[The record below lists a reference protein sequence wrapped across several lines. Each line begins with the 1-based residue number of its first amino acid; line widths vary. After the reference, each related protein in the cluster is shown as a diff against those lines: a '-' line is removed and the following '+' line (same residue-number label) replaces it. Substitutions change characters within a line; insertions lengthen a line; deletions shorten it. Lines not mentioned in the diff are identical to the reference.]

1 MTRATPESEVSSKST
16 TDHINLPRFGE
27 HRVTLYRRADVGES
41 HWHMRVYLKSEGR
54 YFRKGLGTHDPN
66 EAQKLAQHELIRLL
80 TRLEAGQTIL
90 SPSIAKLIQDYMK
103 VLEERLKHK
112 EMRPPTYKNATHRIN
127 LGRDFL
133 VAKLKS
139 GLQTKLSTLDGSIFD
154 GYLAWRKESNP
165 EIRRDVVHQELLVI
179 KRMFTWAVKKRMAGE
194 KTIPQWDFKVETEKA
209 KREDIGIEDA
219 YHVLGFAFDWRT
231 EETTVKQSY
240 YRNLMFHVLAVMNC
254 SGMRTGEALH
264 LKKAD
269 VGKLYDGLLCDVK
282 VHGTNS
288 KSKKTRTITI
298 GGLLSGPSDAFRNQS
313 EATSHNWLW
322 EWLTK
327 HSLRDSEYVFSDV
340 GGGYVENAF
349 YKTYGQFRGYL
360 KHFNLARVTAYH
372 QRHAFISDRLRAG
385 VTYAAIAKHCGTS
398 PRMISQTYDHITG
411 LEASKEIAKKPYL
424 YGVT

>member
-27 HRVTLYRRADVGES
+27 HRVTLYRRTDVGES

-103 VLEERLKHK
+103 VLEEQLKHK

-154 GYLAWRKESNP
+154 GYLAWRKQSNP

-179 KRMFTWAVKKRMAGE
+179 KRMFSWAVKKRMAGE
-194 KTIPQWDFKVETEKA
+194 KTIPQWEFKVEAEKA
-209 KREDIGIEDA
+209 KRADIGIEDFFN
-219 YHVLGFAFDWRT
+219 VLVHADKWRLQ
-231 EETTVKQSY
+231 ETTMKQGY
-240 YRNLMFHVLAVMNC
+240 YRNLMFHVLAVMFN
-254 SGMRTGEALH
+254 SGLRTGEVLH
-264 LKKAD
+264 MKRAD

-282 VHGTNS
+282 IHGTNT
-288 KSKKTRTITI
+288 KRKQTRSITI
-298 GGLLSGPSDAFRNQS
+298 GGLLSGPSDAFRN
-313 EATSHNWLW
+313 HNWLW
-322 EWLTK
+322 DWMARHAQHK
-327 HSLRDSEYVFSDV
+327 NPDDYVFAATD
-340 GGGYVENAF
+340 GRYVENAF
-349 YKTYGQFRGYL
+349 FKTYGQFREYL
-360 KHFNLARVTAYH
+360 KQFNFGHITAYH
-372 QRHAFISDRLRAG
+372 ARHAFISDRLRAG
-385 VTYAAIAKHCGTS
+385 VPPIIIAAHCGTS
-398 PRMISQTYDHITG
+398 IRMISQTYSHITG
-411 LEASKEIAKKPYL
+411 LEASKEIAKKPYV
-424 YGVT
+424 YGVS